1 MAVRRVALVTAASR
15 GIGAACA
22 RELAGA
28 GYALGLLARSED
40 TAVLAAELDGF
51 AIAGSVTDQSALARL
66 VETALDRHGRIDAV
80 VNNTGHPAKADL
92 LDLTEDDWRSG
103 FEMILLNVVR
113 MAELVTSAML
123 EQGGGAIV
131 NISTLYAF
139 EPNLG
144 NPVSATL
151 RAALGSYT
159 KLYAD
164 RYAASGIRMNAVLPG
179 WVDSYPVDADIVETI
194 PAGRP
199 GRVEEVASAV
209 RFLLS
214 DEASYIT
221 GQNIRV
227 DGGITRSIG

>member
-22 RELAGA
+22 RELADA
-28 GYALGLLARSED
+28 GYTVGLCARSDEVS
-40 TAVLAAELDGF
+40 ALAASLGGF
-51 AIAGSVTDQSALARL
+51 AVKGSVTDPEALARL
-66 VETALDRHGRIDAV
+66 VGTALETHGRIDAV

-92 LDLTEDDWRSG
+92 LDLTESDWRNG
-103 FEMILLNVVR
+103 FEMILLNVIR
-113 MAELVTSAML
+113 MSELVTPAML
-123 EQGGGAIV
+123 EQRGGAIV

-139 EPNLG
+139 EPSLG

-151 RAALGSYT
+151 RAGLGAYT

-164 RYAASGIRMNAVLPG
+164 RYAGSGIRMNAVLPG
-179 WVDSYPVDADIVETI
+179 WIDSYPVQKEIVETI

-199 GRVEEVASAV
+199 GRVQEVASAV

>member
-22 RELAGA
+22 RELAEA

-40 TAVLAAELDGF
+40 TSSLAAELGGF
-51 AIAGSVTDQSALARL
+51 AVSGSVTDPAALARL
-66 VETALDRHGRIDAV
+66 VEAALDEHGRVDAV

-92 LDLTEDDWRSG
+92 LDLTEADWQSG
-103 FEMILLNVVR
+103 FEMILLNVIR
-113 MAELVTSAML
+113 MAELVTPAML
-123 EQGGGAIV
+123 EQGSGAIV

-151 RAALGSYT
+151 RAALGAYT

-179 WVDSYPVDADIVETI
+179 WVDSYPVEDEIIESI

-199 GRVEEVASAV
+199 GRVEEVASVV

-214 DEASYIT
+214 DDASYIT

>member
-1 MAVRRVALVTAASR
+1 MAVRRIALVTAASR

-22 RELAGA
+22 RALAKA
-28 GYALGLLARSED
+28 GYTLGLLARSED
-40 TAVLAAELDGF
+40 TTALATELGGF
-51 AIAGSVTDQSALARL
+51 AVAGSVTDPAALARL
-66 VETALDRHGRIDAV
+66 VGTALEDHGRVDAV

-92 LDLTEDDWRSG
+92 LELSEADWRSG
-103 FEMILLNVVR
+103 FEMILLNVIR
-113 MAELVTSAML
+113 MAELVTPAM
-123 EQGGGAIV
+123 EQQSGGAIV

-139 EPNLG
+139 EPDLG
-144 NPVSATL
+144 NPVSAVM

-164 RYAASGIRMNAVLPG
+164 RYAAAGIRMNAVLPG
-179 WVDSYPVDADIVETI
+179 WIDSYPVKREIIETI

>member
-1 MAVRRVALVTAASR
+1 VAVRRVALVTAASR

-22 RELAGA
+22 RELAEA
-28 GYALGLLARSED
+28 GYTLGLLARSD
-40 TAVLAAELDGF
+40 DAATLADELGGF
-51 AIAGSVTDQSALARL
+51 AVAGSVTDPSALARL
-66 VETALDRHGRIDAV
+66 VETALDGHGRIDAV
-80 VNNTGHPAKADL
+80 VNNTGHPSKADL
-92 LDLTEDDWRSG
+92 LELSEADWQSG
-103 FEMILLNVVR
+103 FEMILLNVIR
-113 MAELVTSAML
+113 MAELVTPAMQA
-123 EQGGGAIV
+123 QGGGAIV

-139 EPNLG
+139 EPSLG
-144 NPVSATL
+144 NPVSAVL

-164 RYAASGIRMNAVLPG
+164 RYAAENIRMNAVLPG
-179 WVDSYPVDADIVETI
+179 WVDSYPVKPEIVETI

-214 DEASYIT
+214 DDASYIT

>member
-1 MAVRRVALVTAASR
+1 VAVRRVALVTAASR

-22 RELAGA
+22 RELADV
-28 GYALGLLARSED
+28 GYTLGLLARSEE
-40 TAVLAAELDGF
+40 TSVLATELGGF
-51 AIAGSVTDQSALARL
+51 SVTGSVTDPAALARL
-66 VETALDRHGRIDAV
+66 VETALGEHGRIDAV
-80 VNNTGHPAKADL
+80 VNNTGHPAKGDL
-92 LDLTEDDWRSG
+92 LELTEADWLSG
-103 FEMILLNVVR
+103 FEMILLNVIR
-113 MAELVTSAML
+113 MAELVTPTM
-123 EQGGGAIV
+123 EKQGGGAIV

-139 EPNLG
+139 EPSLG

-159 KLYAD
+159 KLYAN
-164 RYAASGIRMNAVLPG
+164 RYAAVGIRMNAVLPG
-179 WVDSYPVDADIVETI
+179 WVDSYPVKQEIVDTI

-214 DEASYIT
+214 DDASYIT

>member
-1 MAVRRVALVTAASR
+1 MAVRRIALVTAASR

-22 RELAGA
+22 RELARA
-28 GYALGLLARSED
+28 GYTLGLLARSED
-40 TAVLAAELDGF
+40 TPALAAELGGF
-51 AIAGSVTDQSALARL
+51 GVVGSVTDPSALARL
-66 VETALDRHGRIDAV
+66 VEMALEEHGRIDAV
-80 VNNTGHPAKADL
+80 VNNTGHPAKAEL
-92 LDLTEDDWRSG
+92 LDITEEEWRSG
-103 FEMILLNVVR
+103 FEMILLNVIR
-113 MAELVTSAML
+113 MAELVTPPML
-123 EQGGGAIV
+123 AQGGGAIV

-179 WVDSYPVDADIVETI
+179 WVDSYPVEADIVEMI

-199 GRVEEVASAV
+199 GKVEEVASTV

-227 DGGITRSIG
+227 DGGMTRSIG

>member
-1 MAVRRVALVTAASR
+1 VAVRRVALVTAASR

-22 RELAGA
+22 RELASA
-28 GYALGLLARSED
+28 GYTLGLLARSD
-40 TAVLAAELDGF
+40 DAATLADELGGF
-51 AIAGSVTDQSALARL
+51 AVAGSVTDPSALARL
-66 VETALDRHGRIDAV
+66 VETALDGHGRIDAV
-80 VNNTGHPAKADL
+80 VNNTGHPATADL
-92 LDLTEDDWRSG
+92 LELSEADWQSG
-103 FEMILLNVVR
+103 FEMILLNVIR
-113 MAELVTSAML
+113 MAELVTPAM
-123 EQGGGAIV
+123 QARGGGAIV

-139 EPNLG
+139 EPSLG
-144 NPVSATL
+144 NPVSAVL

-164 RYAASGIRMNAVLPG
+164 RYAAENIRMNAVLPG
-179 WVDSYPVDADIVETI
+179 WVDSYPVKPEIIETI

-214 DEASYIT
+214 GDASYIT

-227 DGGITRSIG
+227 DGGMTRSIG